1 LFLAAQQHQLY
12 RENMPG
18 NPERA
23 AVKRVAQ
30 GLAAGY
36 YSFLVAHLVAVNPT
50 SINSLP
56 PAKAVGQNPVGEIRR
71 KDGTFHTL
79 DLRHYL
85 DLLREDH
92 DLQRYFLRTWA
103 VGALLML
110 GDELVQHDYFDHA
123 PVLELVYHLRNGVA
137 HGNRFNLTESGKK
150 RLNKYPAHNGSAAV
164 RSPTGTVFDVTA
176 ALNGQPVLFD
186 FIGPADII
194 DVLQSVEMH
203 LSQ

>member
-1 LFLAAQQHQLY
+1 
-12 RENMPG
+12 MPG

-23 AVKRVAQ
+23 AVARVAQ

-56 PAKAVGQNPVGEIRR
+56 PATAAGQNPIGEIQR

-85 DLLREDH
+85 DLFREDQA
-92 DLQRYFLRTWA
+92 LQRYFLRTWA
-103 VGALLML
+103 MGALLML

-123 PVLELVYHLRNGVA
+123 PILELVYHLRNGVA
-137 HGNRFNLTESGKK
+137 HGNRFNLTGSGTK
-150 RLNKYPAHNGSAAV
+150 RLSKYPAHNGGAAV
-164 RSPTGTVFDVTA
+164 RSPEGTLFKITA

-186 FIGPADII
+186 FIGAADII
-194 DVLQSVEMH
+194 DLLQSVERH
-203 LSQ
+203 LSL